1 MSGGAARSH
10 SISPAAAPPGVAT
23 APNPWPWPA
32 KPGLSDATAGGCRP
46 RAAHHRC
53 PSPPPSPATCPSRP
67 LPALHRLSPPLAL
80 HSPPSP
86 PPLTLCSHL
95 HLSLSTPVPRPQI
108 LPLFAYQAP
117 SGSSGWLEPHPY
129 PSLSTR
135 GPAVPSPAPGPPT
148 CQLHAHT
155 LYQIMIWAP
164 TSSLSTSLIYLLCL
178 SQLPRPAYPH
188 FYLHL

>member
-86 PPLTLCSHL
+86 PPLTSIYPLAPQCPAPRSSPYLPTRLGLGPQAGWSRTPIPASPPADLRCLALPQCHL
-95 HLSLSTPVPRPQI
+95 PASSMPTP
-108 LPLFAYQAP
+108 
-117 SGSSGWLEPHPY
+117 
-129 PSLSTR
+129 STR
-135 GPAVPSPAPGPPT
+135 S
-148 CQLHAHT
+148 
-155 LYQIMIWAP
+155 
-164 TSSLSTSLIYLLCL
+164 
-178 SQLPRPAYPH
+178 
-188 FYLHL
+188 